1 MTNALRRTDPAAV
14 PDDERLELVMPDS
27 NGVAIYTDVRCPW
40 AHVAVHRLLTAVE
53 RAGLEG
59 EVAVD
64 HRAVPL
70 EKLDGCD
77 TDALVRAARVL
88 AEAVPEAGWDR
99 RPEDPADVP
108 ASSLRALAHVQAAK
122 ATSPAAAVA
131 LDRVLRR
138 QLWIEG
144 RDIDDQTVI
153 DDALA
158 EVPEL
163 DPHQMVDEL
172 DSGRPAAEVNVDTAR
187 VTTGL
192 VAGSPTV
199 VLPDGSSWTNPGLT
213 VSDGADGPVIEHDDP
228 SVYDEILDR
237 LVAQRTYD

>member
-14 PDDERLELVMPDS
+14 PDDERPELVMPDS
-27 NGVAIYTDVRCPW
+27 NAVAIYSDIRCPW

-53 RAGLEG
+53 RAGLDG
-59 EVAVD
+59 EIAVD

-70 EKLDGCD
+70 EKLGGCD
-77 TDALVRAARVL
+77 ADALVRAAGVL
-88 AEAVPEAGWDR
+88 AEAVPEAGWDG
-99 RPEDPADVP
+99 RPEHPADVP
-108 ASSLRALAHVQAAK
+108 PSSLRALAYVQAAK

-138 QLWIEG
+138 QLWVEG
-144 RDIDDQTVI
+144 RDIDDPAVI
-153 DDALA
+153 EDAVA

-163 DPHQMVDEL
+163 DSHHLVDEL
-172 DSGRPAAEVNVDTAR
+172 DSGRPAAEINVDTAR
-187 VTTGL
+187 VTSGL
-192 VAGSPTV
+192 VAGSPTI

-213 VSDGADGPVIEHDDP
+213 VSEGDDGPVVEHDDP
-228 SVYDEILDR
+228 TVYDEILDR